1 MPDQSLPDSDSDSFS
16 GLERELAA
24 ALRELEEYQR
34 LIDEL
39 PQIYEDKFGAQVL
52 ALAQEIALLTDERH
66 RLQLLI
72 QDCIQADAVL
82 PPARSSTGDSLPL
95 GWHGPQRWL
104 GRLAPRS
111 LTLLAAGSL
120 SVILAVG
127 LAWQASKRRP
137 VPGSPTVS
145 RETVPARPQ
154 APLAVPRPAAPPQTA
169 ERPPLQ
175 APAEPAAEPAAESS
189 ITPATPGTSLEPAP
203 SAPSVAVPSPGP
215 QPQAASAP
223 PASPA
228 PAPGTLRVRARDEVW
243 FEIRSQDDELVYTNT
258 FEPGQERSF
267 ALGKGMRIRS
277 GRPHLLD
284 VAVGSQP
291 FAPLGVLN
299 DHDWHTIQAP

>member
-1 MPDQSLPDSDSDSFS
+1 VANPVPDQSSPDSDSDYFS

-72 QDCIQADAVL
+72 QDCIQDDAVL

-127 LAWQASKRRP
+127 LAWHANKRRP
-137 VPGSPTVS
+137 MPGSPTVS
-145 RETVPARPQ
+145 REDVPARPQ
-154 APLAVPRPAAPPQTA
+154 APLVVPRPAAPM
-169 ERPPLQ
+169 
-175 APAEPAAEPAAESS
+175 
-189 ITPATPGTSLEPAP
+189 
-203 SAPSVAVPSPGP
+203 
-215 QPQAASAP
+215 
-223 PASPA
+223 
-228 PAPGTLRVRARDEVW
+228 LRLRSRDEVW
-243 FEIRSQDDELVYTNT
+243 LELRSAENQLVFVGTLNRGQTLT
-258 FEPGQERSF
+258 FPYSD
-267 ALGKGMRIRS
+267 GMRIRS
-277 GRPHLLD
+277 GRPHQLD
-284 VAVGSQP
+284 LSLDEKP
-291 FAPLGVLN
+291 YTPLGVYNDYAWQAIVVPLN
-299 DHDWHTIQAP
+299 DHSKGKAEHGDQAS